1 MVKTLHESNPYL
13 FIFLFVTILFFVRL
27 ACILHSPSLNDRS
40 VAANMEY
47 IGSQETYMR
56 RDECFY

>member
-1 MVKTLHESNPYL
+1 MVKALHESNPYL
-13 FIFLFVTILFFVRL
+13 FIFLFLTILFFVRL

-47 IGSQETYMR
+47 IGSQETLYAQG
-56 RDECFY
+56 

>member
-1 MVKTLHESNPYL
+1 M
-13 FIFLFVTILFFVRL
+13 VRL

-47 IGSQETYMR
+47 IGSQETLYAQG
-56 RDECFY
+56 